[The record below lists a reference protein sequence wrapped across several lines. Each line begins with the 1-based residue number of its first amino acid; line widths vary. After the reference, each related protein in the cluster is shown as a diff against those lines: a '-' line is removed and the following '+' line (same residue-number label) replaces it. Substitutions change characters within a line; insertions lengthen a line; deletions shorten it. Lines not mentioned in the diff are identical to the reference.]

1 MSSSTT
7 KPRDPL
13 SSGDDA
19 LNLQGGRAPGEDGEQ
34 ASGPNGS
41 DQDKDSDPDP
51 QTKPGPKKRAPKPR
65 LLSLVDRLLA
75 AAASRIGYVLR
86 PYPKDVSKADIEVAL
101 DTLKQRGLIHYPS
114 EHPNL
119 TPAGIIVARG
129 IED

>member
-7 KPRDPL
+7 KPKDPL
-13 SSGDDA
+13 SGGEDA
-19 LNLQGGRAPGEDGEQ
+19 LNLLGGKAPGEEGDP
-34 ASGPNGS
+34 ASGQTSG
-41 DQDKDSDPDP
+41 DQEPDP
-51 QTKPGPKKRAPKPR
+51 QTKPGPKKKVSKPR
-65 LLSLVDRLLA
+65 LISLVDRLLA

-86 PYPKDVSKADIEVAL
+86 PYPKDVSKADIESAL

>member
-13 SSGDDA
+13 SGEEDA
-19 LNLQGGRAPGEDGEQ
+19 LNLLGGKAPGEDGEQ
-34 ASGPNGS
+34 ASGQNGS
-41 DQDKDSDPDP
+41 DQDPDPGP
-51 QTKPGPKKRAPKPR
+51 QTKPGPKKKPSRPR

-75 AAASRIGYVLR
+75 SAASRIGYVLR
-86 PYPKDVSKADIEVAL
+86 PYPKDVSKADIESAL

-119 TPAGIIVARG
+119 TQAGIIVARG

>member
-13 SSGDDA
+13 SGGEDA
-19 LNLQGGRAPGEDGEQ
+19 LNLLGGKAPGEEGDP
-34 ASGPNGS
+34 ASGQTSG
-41 DQDKDSDPDP
+41 DQEPDP
-51 QTKPGPKKRAPKPR
+51 QTKPGPKKKKSKPR

-86 PYPKDVSKADIEVAL
+86 PYPKDASKADIEIAL

-119 TPAGIIVARG
+119 TPAGLIVARG

>member
-7 KPRDPL
+7 KPKDPL
-13 SSGDDA
+13 SGEEDA
-19 LNLQGGRAPGEDGEQ
+19 LNLLGGKAPGKDGEQ
-34 ASGPNGS
+34 ASGQNGS
-41 DQDKDSDPDP
+41 DQEPDP
-51 QTKPGPKKRAPKPR
+51 QTKPGPKKKASTPR
-65 LLSLVDRLLA
+65 MLSLVDRLLA

-119 TPAGIIVARG
+119 TSAGIIVARG